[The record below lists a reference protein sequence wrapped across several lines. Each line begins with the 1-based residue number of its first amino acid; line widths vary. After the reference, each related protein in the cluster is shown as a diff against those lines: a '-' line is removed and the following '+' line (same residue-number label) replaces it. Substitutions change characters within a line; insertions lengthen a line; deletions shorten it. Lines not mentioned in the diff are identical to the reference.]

1 MIMNNM
7 EKRMMN
13 NRLRAYSQRKKL
25 GPLLLK
31 KSQLPPGLKWLEIG
45 CGQGMGV
52 DVLKTIFK
60 AGEVFS
66 FDLDPEQ
73 VDTAR
78 QNLVNKKLMDGSVHL
93 SVSDAAKL
101 PYKSAGFDAVLNF
114 GIIHHCPD
122 WRNAISEIARV
133 LKPSGKFV
141 FEEVFGKANNSFP
154 LRYMFEHPEEGKFS
168 YEEFCAQ
175 LERNGLKL
183 YDNHYCFYGYYI
195 LGVAE
200 KMPG

>member
-13 NRLRAYSQRKKL
+13 SRLRAYSQRKTL
-25 GPLLLK
+25 GPMLLE
-31 KSQLPPGLKWLEIG
+31 KSQSPPGLKWLEVG
-45 CGQGMGV
+45 CGPGMV
-52 DVLKTIFK
+52 ADVLKTIFK

-66 FDLDPEQ
+66 FDLDPHQ
-73 VDTAR
+73 VKTAR
-78 QNLVNKKLMDGSVHL
+78 ENLAKKNLMDGTIHL
-93 SVSDAAKL
+93 SISDAAKL
-101 PYKSAGFDAVLNF
+101 PFKSAHFDAVLNF

-122 WRNAISEIARV
+122 WRNAIAEIARV
-133 LKPSGKFV
+133 LKDSGKFV
-141 FEEVFGKANNSFP
+141 FEEVFGKANNSFL
-154 LRYMFEHPEEGKFS
+154 LRRMFTHPEEGKFS
-168 YEEFCAQ
+168 YEEFCAE
-175 LERNGLKL
+175 LEKNRLKL

>member
-1 MIMNNM
+1 MIMNNL
-7 EKRMMN
+7 EKKMMN
-13 NRLRAYSQRKKL
+13 SRLRANNQRKQL

-45 CGQGMGV
+45 CGQGMGA
-52 DVLKTIFK
+52 DVLKNIFK
-60 AGEVFS
+60 ADEVFS
-66 FDLDPEQ
+66 FDLDPQQ
-73 VDTAR
+73 VNTAR
-78 QNLVNKKLMDGSVHL
+78 ENLTKKNLMDGSVHL
-93 SVSDAAKL
+93 SVADAAKL
-101 PYKSAGFDAVLNF
+101 PFNSGGFDAVLNF

-122 WRNAISEIARV
+122 WRNAIAEIARV

-154 LRYMFEHPEEGKFS
+154 LRYMFKHPKEGMFS
-168 YEEFCAQ
+168 YEEFCAE
-175 LERNGLKL
+175 LERNNLKL